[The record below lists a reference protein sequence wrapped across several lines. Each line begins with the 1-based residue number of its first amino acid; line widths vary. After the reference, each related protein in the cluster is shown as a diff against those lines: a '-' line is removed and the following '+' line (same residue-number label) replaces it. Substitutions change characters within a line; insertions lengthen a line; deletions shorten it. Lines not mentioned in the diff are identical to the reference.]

1 MNPLLSCSLRFPCGV
16 CPFEI
21 NGDAATPPPAR
32 AKETLGGEG
41 TNVNA
46 YYRRR
51 KHPRLDKPP
60 RPHGAGFFKGNPF
73 AEPDTDINGGDGGG
87 GSGCDGGDGGGD
99 GDGGDRFAES
109 WNSTPH
115 VPPPHKGQSQP
126 CPQQPRADEE
136 EPGAADSP
144 KDGSVVARA

>member
-73 AEPDTDINGGDGGG
+73 AEPDTDINGGD
-87 GSGCDGGDGGGD
+87 
-99 GDGGDRFAES
+99 RFAEP
-109 WNSTPH
+109 WNSTPR

-126 CPQQPRADEE
+126 HPQQPRADEE